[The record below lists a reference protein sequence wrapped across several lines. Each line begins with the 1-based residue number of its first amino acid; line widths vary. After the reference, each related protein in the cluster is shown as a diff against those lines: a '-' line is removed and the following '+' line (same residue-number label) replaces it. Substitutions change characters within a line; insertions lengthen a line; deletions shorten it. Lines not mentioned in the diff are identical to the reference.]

1 MGMLGLLAPLVAGA
15 GLVGWS
21 GWVSR
26 KAEQAVPADGNF
38 VDVPG
43 ARLHYVEKGQGP
55 AIVMIHGLL
64 AQLRNFSYAMLD
76 DLARDHRVI
85 LVDRPGWGWSTLT
98 GPRPGIAAQG
108 DMIAA
113 LLDKLEVERPVLVGH
128 SMGGAVS
135 LGLALN
141 HVARV
146 RGLALIAPLTQPVAT
161 VPAPF
166 RGLVTPAPLRP
177 FLAWTVAVPA
187 AMLNGAKATREVFA
201 PDPVPGDF
209 ATRGGGL
216 LAIRPQS
223 YQAGAF
229 ELSIA
234 ERDMAAI
241 AARYGAL
248 DLPVSILF
256 GREDNLLDPELHGR
270 HTADAIRGAHLTLAE
285 GGHMLPI
292 TAPADTLA
300 WLRAAIAAM

>member
-1 MGMLGLLAPLVAGA
+1 MLGLLAPVAAAGA

-21 GWVSR
+21 AWVSR
-26 KAEQAVPADGNF
+26 KAEQAVPADGRF
-38 VDVPG
+38 AEVPG
-43 ARLHYVEKGQGP
+43 ARLHYVEKGAGP

-85 LVDRPGWGWSTLT
+85 LIDRPGWGWSTLT

-113 LLDKLEVERPVLVGH
+113 LLDKLGIERPVLVGH

-135 LGLALN
+135 LGLALG
-141 HVARV
+141 HPGRV
-146 RGLALIAPLTQPVAT
+146 RGLALIAPYSQPVDEP
-161 VPAPF
+161 PAPF

-177 FLAWTVAVPA
+177 LLAWTVAVPA
-187 AMLNGAKATREVFA
+187 AVLGGAAKTREVFA
-201 PDPVPGDF
+201 PDPVPADF
-209 ATRGGGL
+209 GTRGGGL

-223 YQAGAF
+223 YQSGAF

-234 ERDMAAI
+234 RDEMAVI
-241 AARYGAL
+241 AAHYGEL
-248 DLPVSILF
+248 DLPVSILY
-256 GREDNLLDPELHGR
+256 GRADSLLDPELHGR
-270 HTADAIRGAHLTLAE
+270 RTVGAIRGAELTLVE

-292 TAPADTLA
+292 TDPAATLA
-300 WLRAAIAAM
+300 WLRAAVTAM